1 MISSKKWI
9 LSGCLVILIILSL
22 LYHSDHISIS
32 HDIKDIP
39 PPIPEN
45 VWVSMALCWGHKVK
59 TPGKSNFPYELAGKL
74 STKLW
79 HKQTLAKVLFQI
91 VICKSE
97 KIDQKELQLYIQE
110 LTEAGAIVKIL
121 NIEDCDKCVLTAQ
134 LSRFLAFQEPEVN
147 ENDVVVMSDVDTFPM
162 KSKVLQPIWRH
173 QDKLVWVFRYDTSV
187 KYGFTFSMS
196 FTGMRASTWAQ
207 ILHYPQNTSD
217 LIHIFNDRLQLQ
229 VRKLPQITT

>member
-9 LSGCLVILIILSL
+9 FSGLLIILIILSL
-22 LYHSDHISIS
+22 FYHNDHISIS
-32 HDIKDIP
+32 NDITGIP
-39 PPIPEN
+39 PAIPEN

-59 TPGKSNFPYELAGKL
+59 TAGKSNFPYELAGKL

-79 HKQTLAKVLFQI
+79 NKQTLAKVLFQI

-97 KIDQKELQLYIQE
+97 NFDQKEFQNYIQE

-121 NIEDCDKCVLTAQ
+121 KIEDCDKCVLTAQ
-134 LSRFLAFQEPEVN
+134 LSRFLAFKETEVN

-196 FTGMRASTWAQ
+196 FTGMRANTWAQ
-207 ILHYPQNTSD
+207 ILHYPKNTSD

-229 VRKLPQITT
+229 VIDY